1 MADNKYE
8 RYIQLFPKTFRPRDG
23 DEVLENLAPE
33 ATVGKTIAQLW
44 NENVPNP
51 VLNAVLRGFAQGDL
65 DVSTALEATKAS
77 LFVKTAEAQ
86 QLDVIA
92 SSLGVSRP
100 GSLGLSDSAF
110 QNLVPPL
117 SLGAKQVRSAFYNA
131 MDAFYG
137 PEFSRANLIT
147 LNTDTSLFDLR
158 LADSLS
164 FTVDGGEVQTITIRT
179 TSGIANVGAGTT
191 PGQATALELNNLL
204 KDNLTGVTSEILVDP
219 ITKIETVRVLT
230 TTPGL
235 RGSLQFSVNRTAE
248 SFNIPGDSIVAPPPG
263 GLNNRQV
270 NIIRDFTNRGILPG
284 DTANFDLGALGTTS
298 RIVDSVAT
306 MTNEPF
312 GSGNGFATVFTF
324 TTDSTA
330 IQARAGEGE
339 LTTITGDRPVPTPIL
354 FSLEK
359 AELLKQAQRTAVYE
373 ITPNNVIIELPAV
386 LPSLQR
392 GLKGALH
399 VHNGPLLNNL
409 IFRGEET
416 NFVIPEFLFENTPD
430 NIYNVTSDQDWVT
443 FPDPSNRIIKLN
455 PPAGLDL
462 DVYSVR
468 VDNKGRSDATTFS
481 LNIPNGDSSN
491 ENSYSF
497 AGGPNALR
505 VSIPT
510 IGQIVTI
517 ELFRPESVNPTPSN
531 ATIPLDVNGFGSD
544 SMDGTAFRTA
554 VADALRTFTQFFSS
568 VTVDGVNVNITL
580 TNNGETATPEI
591 EMGSGNNGLS
601 SIQNFV
607 SGIIREFESFT
618 FFVRVDNRI
627 APAADQQ
634 IWEGAFIF
642 DPNGTQTAFTV
653 SGQSAVITGDA
664 ITGAT
669 TLAAGRVFPRVNVEA
684 STNNLPDESG
694 FAVIGFGSA
703 TQEPALIRYRGK
715 ASNEIIELDPSFVFT
730 RNQPSGT
737 YINIVSSAT
746 PFIPDRVGSDYPIY
760 LTSSTEA
767 RIVVQNILQSLAAA
781 GVVVTFVVLAP
792 EYKYLIDNPY
802 LITDDAPIV

>member
-33 ATVGKTIAQLW
+33 STVGKTIAQLW

-51 VLNAVLRGFAQGDL
+51 VLNAILRGFAQGDE
-65 DVSTALEATKAS
+65 DVSTALQETKAS

-164 FTVDGGEVQTITIRT
+164 FTVDGGEVQTITIRS

-248 SFNIPGDSIVAPPPG
+248 SFNIPGDSVVAPPPG

-284 DTANFDLGALGTTS
+284 DTANFDLAALGTTS

-354 FSLEK
+354 FPLEK
-359 AELLKQAQRTAVYE
+359 AELLKQDQRTAVYE

-409 IFRGEET
+409 IFRGET
-416 NFVIPEFLFENTPD
+416 TDYVLPDALFNTPPLEISVPVAPGARIASGPGAQEITLEPGQVTQFEVNDEITFLNSGLVTQISAINGD
-430 NIYNVTSDQDWVT
+430 NLTLISTDGLSVGDLIVHLKRLRSGSLYTVTGNLPFSYD
-443 FPDPSNRIIKLN
+443 DPTTRILKIT
-455 PPAGLDL
+455 PPAGQDL
-462 DVYSVR
+462 DVYEFTV
-468 VDNKGRSDATTFS
+468 T
-481 LNIPNGDSSN
+481 
-491 ENSYSF
+491 
-497 AGGPNALR
+497 NAL
-505 VSIPT
+505 
-510 IGQIVTI
+510 
-517 ELFRPESVNPTPSN
+517 
-531 ATIPLDVNGFGSD
+531 D
-544 SMDGTAFRTA
+544 S
-554 VADALRTFTQFFSS
+554 TQ
-568 VTVDGVNVNITL
+568 
-580 TNNGETATPEI
+580 
-591 EMGSGNNGLS
+591 
-601 SIQNFV
+601 
-607 SGIIREFESFT
+607 SFT

-627 APAADQQ
+627 APAENQQ

-694 FAVIGFGSA
+694 FAVIGFGSD

-746 PFIPDRVGSDYPIY
+746 PFIPDRIGSDYPIY

>member
-33 ATVGKTIAQLW
+33 STVGKTIAQLW

-51 VLNAVLRGFAQGDL
+51 VLNAILRGFAQGDE
-65 DVSTALEATKAS
+65 DVSTALQETKAS

-158 LADSLS
+158 LGDSLS
-164 FTVDGGEVQTITIRT
+164 FIVDGGEVQTITIRT
-179 TSGIANVGAGTT
+179 TSGIANVGTIGVA
-191 PGQATALELNNLL
+191 GQATTLELNNLL
-204 KDNLTGVTSEILVDP
+204 KDNLTGVTTEILVDP

-235 RGSLQFSVNRTAE
+235 RGSIEFSVSRL
-248 SFNIPGDSIVAPPPG
+248 PGDFRVEINDNPVGVTVGSQPG
-263 GLNNRQV
+263 PNQFLVEG
-270 NIIRDFTNRGILPG
+270 DFRNRGILAG
-284 DTANFDLGALGTTS
+284 DTVNFLP
-298 RIVDSVAT
+298 RIVDP
-306 MTNEPF
+306 NPF
-312 GSGNGFATVFTF
+312 GSRTLAEPPFESMLREISPGKTGTVFNI
-324 TTDSTA
+324 TTSLAPYQVGNDLV
-330 IQARAGEGE
+330 GV
-339 LTTITGDRPVPTPIL
+339 ITGVRQQPIPVL
-354 FSLEK
+354 FPLEK
-359 AELLKQAQRTAVYE
+359 AELLKQDQRTAVYE

-409 IFRGEET
+409 IFRGEST
-416 NFVIPEFLFENTPD
+416 DYVLPDALFENNPN
-430 NIYNVTSDQDWVT
+430 NIYTVAGSLPFSYDNSTRTVRLQ
-443 FPDPSNRIIKLN
+443 
-455 PPAGLDL
+455 PAAGQDL
-462 DVYSVR
+462 DVYEF
-468 VDNKGRSDATTFS
+468 T
-481 LNIPNGDSSN
+481 
-491 ENSYSF
+491 
-497 AGGPNALR
+497 
-505 VSIPT
+505 
-510 IGQIVTI
+510 VT
-517 ELFRPESVNPTPSN
+517 NT
-531 ATIPLDVNGFGSD
+531 LDE
-544 SMDGTAFRTA
+544 
-554 VADALRTFTQFFSS
+554 QF
-568 VTVDGVNVNITL
+568 
-580 TNNGETATPEI
+580 
-591 EMGSGNNGLS
+591 
-601 SIQNFV
+601 
-607 SGIIREFESFT
+607 FT

-627 APAADQQ
+627 APAENQQ

-694 FAVIGFGSA
+694 FAVIGFGSD

-746 PFIPDRVGSDYPIY
+746 PFIPDRIGSDYPIY

>member
-33 ATVGKTIAQLW
+33 STVGKTIAQLW

-51 VLNAVLRGFAQGDL
+51 VLNAILRGFAQGDE
-65 DVSTALEATKAS
+65 DVSTALQETKAS

-164 FTVDGGEVQTITIRT
+164 FTVDGGEVQTITIRS

-248 SFNIPGDSIVAPPPG
+248 SFNIPGDSVVAPPPG

-284 DTANFDLGALGTTS
+284 DTANFDLAALGTTS

-354 FSLEK
+354 FPLEK
-359 AELLKQAQRTAVYE
+359 AELLKQDQRTAVYE

-416 NFVIPEFLFENTPD
+416 DYLLPDALFNTPPLEISVPVEPGAQIVAVSGQEISLEPAIIVPPTREAQTAQFQVNDEITFIGTRTDPITMEVTEFKLITNITGILDD
-430 NIYNVTSDQDWVT
+430 NLTLEST
-443 FPDPSNRIIKLN
+443 
-455 PPAGLDL
+455 AGLAADDLIVHLKRLQSGSLYTVTGSLPFEYEPVDVVNTIPITRTRTVRLQPAAGQDL
-462 DVYSVR
+462 DVYEF
-468 VDNKGRSDATTFS
+468 T
-481 LNIPNGDSSN
+481 
-491 ENSYSF
+491 
-497 AGGPNALR
+497 
-505 VSIPT
+505 
-510 IGQIVTI
+510 VT
-517 ELFRPESVNPTPSN
+517 NT
-531 ATIPLDVNGFGSD
+531 LDE
-544 SMDGTAFRTA
+544 
-554 VADALRTFTQFFSS
+554 QF
-568 VTVDGVNVNITL
+568 
-580 TNNGETATPEI
+580 
-591 EMGSGNNGLS
+591 
-601 SIQNFV
+601 
-607 SGIIREFESFT
+607 FT

-627 APAADQQ
+627 APAENQQ

-694 FAVIGFGSA
+694 FAVIGFGSD

-746 PFIPDRVGSDYPIY
+746 PFIPDRIGSDYPIY

>member
-8 RYIQLFPKTFRPRDG
+8 RYVQLFPKTFRPQDG
-23 DEVLENLAPE
+23 DEVLENLPAD
-33 ATVGKTIAQLW
+33 ATTGKTISELW
-44 NENVPNP
+44 NENVANP

-77 LFVKTAEAQ
+77 LFVKTAENQ

-137 PEFSRANLIT
+137 PEFSRANIIT
-147 LNTDTSLFDLR
+147 TNTTDSLFDLQ
-158 LADSLS
+158 LNDSLS
-164 FTVDGGEVQTITIRT
+164 FIVDDGETQTITIRT
-179 TSGIANVGAGTT
+179 TSGIANF
-191 PGQATALELNNLL
+191 GQATALELNNLI
-204 KDNLTGVTSEILVDP
+204 KDNLTGVTSEILTDP

-235 RGSLQFSVNRTAE
+235 RGSIQFSVNRPSTTQT
-248 SFNIPGDSIVAPPPG
+248 FNVGGATVFSPDVT
-263 GLNNRQV
+263 GLNEIAIQNTSLVGLLRV
-270 NIIRDFTNRGILPG
+270 GDVIIL
-284 DTANFDLGALGTTS
+284 DLDGVSPLAERTVTSTPRLG
-298 RIVDSVAT
+298 RNGVFVADSVAIFAINDT
-306 MTNEPF
+306 SGILTGTTEMLRFFRIFNE
-312 GSGNGFATVFTF
+312 T
-324 TTDSTA
+324 
-330 IQARAGEGE
+330 
-339 LTTITGDRPVPTPIL
+339 PVIFP
-354 FSLEK
+354 LEK
-359 AELLKQAQRTAVYE
+359 AELLKQDQRTAVYE

-416 NFVIPEFLFENTPD
+416 DYLLPDALFENNPNNLYT
-430 NIYNVTSDQDWVT
+430 VTGNLPFTYEPVDVVNTIPITRTRTIRFQPASGQD
-443 FPDPSNRIIKLN
+443 I
-455 PPAGLDL
+455 
-462 DVYSVR
+462 DVYEF
-468 VDNKGRSDATTFS
+468 T
-481 LNIPNGDSSN
+481 
-491 ENSYSF
+491 
-497 AGGPNALR
+497 
-505 VSIPT
+505 
-510 IGQIVTI
+510 VT
-517 ELFRPESVNPTPSN
+517 N
-531 ATIPLDVNGFGSD
+531 
-544 SMDGTAFRTA
+544 
-554 VADALRTFTQFFSS
+554 
-568 VTVDGVNVNITL
+568 TVDTTQV
-580 TNNGETATPEI
+580 
-591 EMGSGNNGLS
+591 
-601 SIQNFV
+601 
-607 SGIIREFESFT
+607 FT

-653 SGQSAVITGDA
+653 SGESAVITGDA

-684 STNNLPDESG
+684 ETNNLPDESG
-694 FAVIGFGSA
+694 FAVIGFGSE

-715 ASNEIIELDPSFVFT
+715 ASSSIIELDPSFVFT
-730 RNQPSGT
+730 RNQPAGT
-737 YINIVSSAT
+737 YINIVSSPT
-746 PFIPDRVGSDYPIY
+746 PFIPDRIGSDYPIY

-767 RIVVQNILQSLAAA
+767 RIVVQDILQSLAAA

-802 LITDDAPIV
+802 LTTDDAPIV

>member
-33 ATVGKTIAQLW
+33 STVGKTIAQLW

-51 VLNAVLRGFAQGDL
+51 VLNAILRGFAQGDE
-65 DVSTALEATKAS
+65 DVSTALQETKAS

-100 GSLGLSDSAF
+100 GSLGLSDTAF

-235 RGSLQFSVNRTAE
+235 RGSLQFSVTRTALT
-248 SFNIPGDSIVAPPPG
+248 FNIPGDTVVGPAIGAV
-263 GLNNRQV
+263 LNNRQV
-270 NIIRDFTNRGILPG
+270 NIQGDFTNRGILPG
-284 DTANFDLGALGTTS
+284 DTANFTLADGTPTS
-298 RIVDSVAT
+298 RIVDSVAM
-306 MTNEPF
+306 MTNT
-312 GSGNGFATVFTF
+312 SNGESTVFTF

-330 IQARAGEGE
+330 IQADAALAE
-339 LTTITGDRPVPTPIL
+339 LINITGDRPVPTPIL
-354 FSLEK
+354 FPLEK
-359 AELLKQAQRTAVYE
+359 AELLKQDQRTAVYE

-409 IFRGEET
+409 IFRGEST
-416 NFVIPEFLFENTPD
+416 DYVLPDALFENNPN
-430 NIYNVTSDQDWVT
+430 NIYTVAGSLPFSYDNSTRTVRLQ
-443 FPDPSNRIIKLN
+443 
-455 PPAGLDL
+455 PAAGQDL
-462 DVYSVR
+462 DVYEF
-468 VDNKGRSDATTFS
+468 T
-481 LNIPNGDSSN
+481 
-491 ENSYSF
+491 
-497 AGGPNALR
+497 
-505 VSIPT
+505 
-510 IGQIVTI
+510 VT
-517 ELFRPESVNPTPSN
+517 NT
-531 ATIPLDVNGFGSD
+531 LDERF
-544 SMDGTAFRTA
+544 
-554 VADALRTFTQFFSS
+554 
-568 VTVDGVNVNITL
+568 
-580 TNNGETATPEI
+580 
-591 EMGSGNNGLS
+591 
-601 SIQNFV
+601 
-607 SGIIREFESFT
+607 FT

-627 APAADQQ
+627 APAENQQ

-694 FAVIGFGSA
+694 FAVIGFGSD

-746 PFIPDRVGSDYPIY
+746 PFIPDRIGSDYPIY